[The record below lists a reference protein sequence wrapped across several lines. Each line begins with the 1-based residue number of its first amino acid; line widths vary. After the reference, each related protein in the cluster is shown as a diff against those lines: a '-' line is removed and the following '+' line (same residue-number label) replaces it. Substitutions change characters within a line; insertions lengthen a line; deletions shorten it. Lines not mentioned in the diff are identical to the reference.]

1 MVGAFAVP
9 DDVPDLLPCDE
20 NDSDPDV
27 LLKRVEALE
36 RFAHKARLYRFETNP
51 DTDGSLVEPKTK
63 EFPNAL
69 GAFHVDDVLL
79 KRIEALERLAH
90 KARAFIGS
98 FETDADTGK
107 SLAVE
112 RSRLSEFPN
121 YAYEMRHCAVCTG
134 SANATQ

>member
-1 MVGAFAVP
+1 MIQVVCIVSLVLSLLAATRGVEGGVPDTGACGPHPSCLGCASFLALPSTFKLLIGAFAVP

-36 RFAHKARLYRFETNP
+36 R
-51 DTDGSLVEPKTK
+51 
-63 EFPNAL
+63 
-69 GAFHVDDVLL
+69 
-79 KRIEALERLAH
+79 LAH

-98 FETDADTGK
+98 FETDADK

-112 RSRLSEFPN
+112 LK
-121 YAYEMRHCAVCTG
+121 TK
-134 SANATQ
+134 